1 MSIGHREGVVKPLKN
16 PSLSGHLCQLRS
28 TSATIELLA
37 RRGAPRESEML
48 SWAEEITWGRS
59 EMLLETNL
67 RVSFLKERSVVSPIG
82 SDALFEEAM
91 YQLL

>member
-1 MSIGHREGVVKPLKN
+1 
-16 PSLSGHLCQLRS
+16 
-28 TSATIELLA
+28 
-37 RRGAPRESEML
+37 ML

-67 RVSFLKERSVVSPIG
+67 RVSFLKERSEISLIG
-82 SDALFEEAM
+82 SDALFEEAL